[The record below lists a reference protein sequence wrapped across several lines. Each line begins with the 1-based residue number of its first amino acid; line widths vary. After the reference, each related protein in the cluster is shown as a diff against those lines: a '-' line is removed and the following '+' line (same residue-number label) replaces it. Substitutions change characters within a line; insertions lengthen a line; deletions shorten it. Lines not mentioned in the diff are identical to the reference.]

1 MSTTVDS
8 RVVEMRFDNKQFES
22 NVQTSMSTIDKLKQ
36 KLNLSGAAKGLD
48 NLDKASK
55 NVDMN
60 GTKPLNPY
68 AAIPF
73 AIACIACSRTPNSIN
88 LPFLFSG

>member
-60 GTKPLNPY
+60 GL
-68 AAIPF
+68 
-73 AIACIACSRTPNSIN
+73 SRGVESVTAK
-88 LPFLFSG
+88 FSAL